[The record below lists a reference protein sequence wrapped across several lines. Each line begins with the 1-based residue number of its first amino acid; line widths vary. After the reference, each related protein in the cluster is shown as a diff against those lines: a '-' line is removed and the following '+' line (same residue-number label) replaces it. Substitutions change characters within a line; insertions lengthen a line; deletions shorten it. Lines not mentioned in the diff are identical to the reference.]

1 MGKILEMKGISKTF
15 PGVKALQGVDLEL
28 EKGDILALLGE
39 NGAGKSTLIKI
50 LSGAYSAD
58 EGEIWFEDN
67 KMAFNNPNDSISAGI
82 SVMYQELNNVDE
94 LTIAE
99 NIFLGNLPKRK
110 KSKTVDYKKLR
121 ADTQELLDRIGL
133 NHDPFTE
140 ESKLSIAEKQMVEIA
155 KALSKDIKILVM
167 DEPTAALNKKEIET
181 LFKIIKLLAEQG
193 KSIIYISHRL
203 DEIFEISNK
212 VQVMRDGKK
221 VALVNTAE
229 TDRQQLITH
238 MVGRTLVDLYPKKT
252 ANMGKTVLEV
262 KGLCSDKVKDIS
274 FSVAEGE
281 VVGLFGLMGSG
292 RANIVETIFGV
303 HEMLAGEILVDGKN
317 VKIKSPAHAKNYGI
331 AYIPSDRKKD
341 GLILSHTVK
350 SNISIAIID
359 RLKKLIKLQ
368 FKKETRLV
376 REWVDKLSV
385 KTPGIDVDIDNL
397 SGGNQQKVV
406 LAKWLATEPRVLIL
420 NEPTRGVDVGAKAEI
435 YKLIE
440 QLQHSGIATVMIS
453 SELPE
458 IIAMSDRIVVI
469 HEGEMAG
476 EVAKDEFSQENLLT
490 KAIGGANNDE

>member
-1 MGKILEMKGISKTF
+1 MGCILEMKGISKTF
-15 PGVKALQGVDLEL
+15 PGVKALQGVDLSL
-28 EKGDILALLGE
+28 DQGDILALLGE

-50 LSGAYSAD
+50 LSGAYTAD
-58 EGEIWFEDN
+58 EGEIWLEGKKVN
-67 KMAFNNPNDSISAGI
+67 FNNPKDSIREGI

-110 KSKTVDYKKLR
+110 LSKTVDYKTLR
-121 ADTQELLDRIGL
+121 VNTEALLRRIGL
-133 NHDPFTE
+133 HHDPFTE
-140 ESKLSIAEKQMVEIA
+140 ESSLSIAEKQMVEIA

-167 DEPTAALNKKEIET
+167 DEPTAALNKAEIET
-181 LFKIIKLLAEQG
+181 LFKIIKMLASEG

-203 DEIFEISNK
+203 DEIFEVSNK

-221 VALVNTAE
+221 VALLNTAE
-229 TDRQQLITH
+229 TDRQQLIAH
-238 MVGRTLVDLYPKKT
+238 MVGRTLGEMYPKKT
-252 ANMGKTVLEV
+252 AQKGRTVLEV
-262 KGLCSDKVKDIS
+262 KGLTTSKVRDIS

-292 RANIVETIFGV
+292 RTNIVETIFGANR
-303 HEMLAGEILVDGKN
+303 MLAGEIWVNGKKT
-317 VKIKSPAHAKNYGI
+317 KINSPANAKKHGI
-331 AYIPSDRKKD
+331 AYVPADRKQE

-350 SNISIAIID
+350 ANISIAIID
-359 RLKKLIKLQ
+359 RLQKLLALQ
-368 FKKETRLV
+368 FKKETQTV
-376 REWVDKLSV
+376 RKWVEQFSIR
-385 KTPGIDVDIDNL
+385 TPGIDVEIDSL

-440 QLQHSGIATVMIS
+440 QLQHSGIATIMIS

-458 IIAMSDRIVVI
+458 IIAMSDRIIVI
-469 HEGEMAG
+469 HEGSMAG
-476 EVAKDEFSQENLLT
+476 ELTKEDFTQENLLI
-490 KAIGGANNDE
+490 KAIGGKNNDQ